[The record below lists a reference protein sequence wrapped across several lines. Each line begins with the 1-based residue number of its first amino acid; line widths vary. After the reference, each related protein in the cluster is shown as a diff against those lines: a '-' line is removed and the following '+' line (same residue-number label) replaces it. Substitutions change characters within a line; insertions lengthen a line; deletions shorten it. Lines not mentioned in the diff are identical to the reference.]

1 MKKFLALILCLS
13 VMTVATACGSKEE
26 APEEPTDAQTEDSVD
41 STVQEGETDEI
52 ESEGIESEETES
64 EDAETQ
70 ADTTYT
76 GVLEEKKDFMVVVT
90 SEDKSESY
98 VFNLGE
104 GVECP
109 AEVGETVTVTYTGDI
124 TVPVADQ
131 DLTATAIAVAE

>member
-26 APEEPTDAQTEDSVD
+26 APEEPTDAQTEETTDGA
-41 STVQEGETDEI
+41 VQEGETEEI
-52 ESEGIESEETES
+52 ESEEIAP
-64 EDAETQ
+64 EDAEAQ
-70 ADTTYT
+70 SDTTYT

-90 SEDKSESY
+90 SEDKSETY
-98 VFNLGE
+98 MFTLDD
-104 GVECP
+104 GVVCP

-131 DLTATAIAVAE
+131 NLTATAITVAE